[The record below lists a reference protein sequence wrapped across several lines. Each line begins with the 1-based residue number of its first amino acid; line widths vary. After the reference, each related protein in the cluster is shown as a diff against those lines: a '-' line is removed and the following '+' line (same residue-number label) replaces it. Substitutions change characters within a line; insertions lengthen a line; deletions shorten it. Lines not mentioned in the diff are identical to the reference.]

1 MTNSLVVTGGED
13 RYLNVWQSSE
23 QQVILQPAQSI
34 WAVTILPNTDIVVGS
49 RYVCFNQIL
58 VLPLE
63 LLYSLFNK
71 LQCTLNY
78 TKIIVNIIV
87 IHLLH
92 YNKKK

>member
-13 RYLNVWQSSE
+13 RYLNVWKSSE

-58 VLPLE
+58 
-63 LLYSLFNK
+63 S
-71 LQCTLNY
+71 
-78 TKIIVNIIV
+78 IAS
-87 IHLLH
+87 
-92 YNKKK
+92 